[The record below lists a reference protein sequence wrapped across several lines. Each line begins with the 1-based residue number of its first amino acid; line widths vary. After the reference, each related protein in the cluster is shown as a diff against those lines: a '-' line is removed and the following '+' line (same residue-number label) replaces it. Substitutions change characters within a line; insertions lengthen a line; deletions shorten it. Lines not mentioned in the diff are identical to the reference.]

1 VSTLKS
7 GKFLFGVVVGAGLL
21 YAYSH
26 YSARKAAKTS

>member
-1 VSTLKS
+1 MSTIKS
-7 GKFLFGVVVGAGLL
+7 GKFLVGVVVGVGLV